1 MQLSDF
7 IFFVAVIALGYA
19 SAAFRLLPKETEG
32 ALPKLLMNISYPAM
46 ILATFTGMDLKEI
59 AGTGL
64 FSAVVTAV
72 ITFTLFLTSKFFTA
86 KMSDDSRALLRFQSG
101 IGNVVYVA
109 IPLLNALFGSEYLY
123 IIMIHS
129 VVQDMFIWLLY
140 FPMMAGQNA
149 VSLKMRIKEIVTNPC
164 MISLAL
170 ALIFQAGVLPLPSV
184 VVPTIE
190 RLGGTAAPL
199 ALLYLGFLIRKH
211 GMWRWVRDR
220 FAITYAILK
229 TIALPLITVAVLLPF
244 TDLKTAIILGML
256 FGAPAPIMSIVWAS
270 HYNGNV
276 PRAINNCISSTVIY
290 IITTSIAGFM
300 LIQFGIM

>member
-1 MQLSDF
+1 MHLSDF
-7 IFFVAVIALGYA
+7 IFFIAVIALGYA
-19 SAAFRLLPKETEG
+19 SAVFRLLAKGTED

-46 ILATFTGMDLKEI
+46 ILATFTGMDLEKI

-64 FSAVVTAV
+64 FSAVATAV
-72 ITFTLFLTSKFFTA
+72 ITFALFVTSKFFTA
-86 KMSDDSRALLRFQSG
+86 KMAESSRALLRFQSG

-129 VVQDMFIWLLY
+129 VVQDVFIWLLY

-149 VSLKMRIKEIVTNPC
+149 VSLKKRIREIVGNPC
-164 MISLAL
+164 MVALAL
-170 ALIFQAGVLPLPSV
+170 ALIFQLGALPLPSV
-184 VVPTIE
+184 IVPTIE

-220 FAITYAILK
+220 FAIIYAALK
-229 TIALPLITVAVLLPF
+229 TIALPLVTVAVLLPF

-270 HYNGNV
+270 YYDGDV

-290 IITTSIAGFM
+290 IATTSFAGFI
-300 LIQFGIM
+300 LLHFGII